1 MAAKLGY
8 EAIKYIL
15 TKTLT
20 KKGVKG
26 IATIPGPAYKMRMG
40 QLVDEM
46 AKKMRALGYDIN
58 KVTEKNVQGLLDSA
72 EAMAKQRRKDS
83 FKSLKAEISER
94 TGKVYDSK
102 TDTYVTPGKDPF
114 TGAGKLRIQQDVD
127 GIIKNLK
134 SMEPVAAMKE
144 ANSVIGRKGN
154 YRHLSNDEA
163 ERIIAETEDHIFQRD
178 IKPDPDDF
186 ASGGVA
192 GQLHLNRPGFKRG
205 KITSKKEQYR
215 GQPDM
220 PTQRLTYPYQDT
232 TEEQF
237 KKQNPKVYAQLKKDP
252 VFNWKEFQKVGW
264 SVPGET
270 RIAIRKE
277 GKRKEPGWGYTTR
290 HGNIGINY
298 LPFGEMETIGGESI
312 LDMDKVSTILHE
324 MRHKKFKDSN
334 KNYQFWKSKA
344 VPEWVR
350 KENRRNYDYAPSG
363 GYIGG
368 TEGQQIGLRGKP
380 HWEKTAYDLTEEELY
395 NRFLDQRVLP
405 SRSKEHMAGS
415 DFKPYFDKI
424 LRDKWEPH
432 AKAYD
437 EYLRTEKLP
446 NPRGMRQ
453 YKYLAKGGIAGQ
465 LNRPGYAQGIG
476 PVGEG
481 QYSPTKGKDWIQTM
495 PTIDPVLRK
504 LMEEYRKRKGLA
516 EILGV

>member
-1 MAAKLGY
+1 MSIKLGY
-8 EAIKYIL
+8 EAIEFAIKKYL
-15 TKTLT
+15 MKQAE
-20 KKGVKG
+20 G
-26 IATIPGPAYKMRMG
+26 IASIPGQSLNNKIKL
-40 QLVDEM
+40 LVDKYATQIRM
-46 AKKMRALGYDIN
+46 SGKDVN
-58 KVTEKNVQGLLDSA
+58 KVTVKEVENEITYGLALKKQQKPKVISQGHPEFQGITEKLLGKN
-72 EAMAKQRRKDS
+72 AK
-83 FKSLKAEISER
+83 
-94 TGKVYDSK
+94 VH
-102 TDTYVTPGKDPF
+102 PF

-134 SMEPVAAMKE
+134 SMEPMDGLKE

-178 IKPDPDDF
+178 IKPDLDDF

-205 KITSKKEQYR
+205 KITRKETQKYGFR
-215 GQPDM
+215 PDM
-220 PTQRLTYPYQDT
+220 PTQEMTYPYQDT

-277 GKRKEPGWGYTTR
+277 GKGKEPGWGYTTR

-298 LPFGEMETIGGESI
+298 LPFGKEETIGGESI
-312 LDMDKVSTILHE
+312 LDTDKVSTILHE

-495 PTIDPVLRK
+495 PMIDPVLRK